1 MPEGGF
7 PIRKSPDQSSFA
19 TPRSL
24 SQRTTSFI
32 ASQCQ
37 GIHRMPLRRLIALII
52 NALHPPPPKETAGDH
67 TTDKTILLRIH
78 PMPARCTPRDP
89 APSPPR
95 RDGRNPAH
103 NRMNVLFTM
112 SNNPQPEHDR
122 ANARAAT
129 PPQNPNRT
137 DDATPHAAGKP
148 EWPAN
153 PNGGARRDRTDDLML
168 AKHALSQLSY
178 GPREDAPRQRIGPAK
193 NRPGSQMVG
202 LGRLELPTSRLSSA
216 RSNQLSYKPGTA
228 PDPGQHR
235 PAKRHAPRRTPPGQ
249 TPGPRTAR
257 RLSEKKEKR
266 RRRSP
271 ANELRGA
278 PNVLS
283 DPKVEIRD
291 RLSPKQDP
299 VRDHP

>member
-122 ANARAAT
+122 AT
-129 PPQNPNRT
+129 PAPRHRRRT
-137 DDATPHAAGKP
+137 QIGQTTPRRTQ
-148 EWPAN
+148 PAN
-153 PNGGARRDRTDDLML
+153 PNG
-168 AKHALSQLSY
+168 
-178 GPREDAPRQRIGPAK
+178 RQTR
-193 NRPGSQMVG
+193 MVEPDG
-202 LGRLELPTSRLSSA
+202 IEPTTSCLQS
-216 RSNQLSYKPGTA
+216 T
-228 PDPGQHR
+228 
-235 PAKRHAPRRTPPGQ
+235 
-249 TPGPRTAR
+249 
-257 RLSEKKEKR
+257 
-266 RRRSP
+266 RSP
-271 ANELRGA
+271 
-278 PNVLS
+278 S
-283 DPKVEIRD
+283 
-291 RLSPKQDP
+291 
-299 VRDHP
+299 

>member
-52 NALHPPPPKETAGDH
+52 NALHPPPPKGTAGDH

-112 SNNPQPEHDR
+112 SNNPQPSTTGQRPRRDTAAEPKSDR
-122 ANARAAT
+122 RRHAARSRQT
-129 PPQNPNRT
+129 RM
-137 DDATPHAAGKP
+137 AGKP
-148 EWPAN
+148 EWWSQTGSNRRPHACKARALPAELW
-153 PNGGARRDRTDDLML
+153 PQRRRASPKDRPGKESARLANGG
-168 AKHALSQLSY
+168 
-178 GPREDAPRQRIGPAK
+178 
-193 NRPGSQMVG
+193 PGK
-202 LGRLELPTSRLSSA
+202 T
-216 RSNQLSYKPGTA
+216 
-228 PDPGQHR
+228 
-235 PAKRHAPRRTPPGQ
+235 
-249 TPGPRTAR
+249 
-257 RLSEKKEKR
+257 
-266 RRRSP
+266 
-271 ANELRGA
+271 
-278 PNVLS
+278 
-283 DPKVEIRD
+283 
-291 RLSPKQDP
+291 
-299 VRDHP
+299 

>member
-137 DDATPHAAGKP
+137 DGHAARPAGKP
-148 EWPAN
+148 EWWSQTGSNRRPHACKARALPAELW
-153 PNGGARRDRTDDLML
+153 PQRRRASPKDRPGKESARLANGG
-168 AKHALSQLSY
+168 
-178 GPREDAPRQRIGPAK
+178 
-193 NRPGSQMVG
+193 PGK
-202 LGRLELPTSRLSSA
+202 T
-216 RSNQLSYKPGTA
+216 
-228 PDPGQHR
+228 
-235 PAKRHAPRRTPPGQ
+235 
-249 TPGPRTAR
+249 
-257 RLSEKKEKR
+257 
-266 RRRSP
+266 
-271 ANELRGA
+271 
-278 PNVLS
+278 
-283 DPKVEIRD
+283 
-291 RLSPKQDP
+291 
-299 VRDHP
+299 

>member
-52 NALHPPPPKETAGDH
+52 NALHPPPHAGQPVDH

-89 APSPPR
+89 SPAPPR
-95 RDGRNPAH
+95 QDGRNPAR

-112 SNNPQPEHDR
+112 SNNPQTPDDR
-122 ANARAAT
+122 APPSRPT
-129 PPQNPNRT
+129 PHNPNRT
-137 DDATPHAAGKP
+137 ARPTTGRSPRPKTTRQ
-148 EWPAN
+148 N

-178 GPREDAPRQRIGPAK
+178 GPREDAPRKWWAWEDL
-193 NRPGSQMVG
+193 NFRPHAYQ
-202 LGRLELPTSRLSSA
+202 A
-216 RSNQLSYKPGTA
+216 RALTN
-228 PDPGQHR
+228 
-235 PAKRHAPRRTPPGQ
+235 
-249 TPGPRTAR
+249 
-257 RLSEKKEKR
+257 
-266 RRRSP
+266 
-271 ANELRGA
+271 
-278 PNVLS
+278 
-283 DPKVEIRD
+283 
-291 RLSPKQDP
+291 
-299 VRDHP
+299 